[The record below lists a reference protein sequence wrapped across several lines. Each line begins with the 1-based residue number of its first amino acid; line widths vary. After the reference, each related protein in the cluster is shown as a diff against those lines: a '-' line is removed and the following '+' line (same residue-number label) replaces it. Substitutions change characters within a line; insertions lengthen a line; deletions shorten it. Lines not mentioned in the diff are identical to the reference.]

1 MTLVHANIGSVT
13 VYKLCFYV
21 AGRCTARSVFTTA
34 HLARQTYFL
43 AGVPNVLFT
52 PHSSPSTRLWS
63 PCNQAHFMT
72 IKAGNVVVKVRRS
85 LCSLFSCHIS
95 SGFHNLVKYFSH
107 FFRKEKYSMDDF
119 FQTNYALNER
129 LPYFENRIIIYWLN
143 ELLLEISLIS

>member
-1 MTLVHANIGSVT
+1 M
-13 VYKLCFYV
+13 
-21 AGRCTARSVFTTA
+21 
-34 HLARQTYFL
+34 
-43 AGVPNVLFT
+43 
-52 PHSSPSTRLWS
+52 WS

-119 FQTNYALNER
+119 FSNKLCSERKASLLRKPNYNLLVERIIVGNFADFLILPSRIQIHSKTKKMNVKQRRSDVTRCCLKLTHILTLYALC
-129 LPYFENRIIIYWLN
+129 IILQYVYKPTRCTKFL
-143 ELLLEISLIS
+143 